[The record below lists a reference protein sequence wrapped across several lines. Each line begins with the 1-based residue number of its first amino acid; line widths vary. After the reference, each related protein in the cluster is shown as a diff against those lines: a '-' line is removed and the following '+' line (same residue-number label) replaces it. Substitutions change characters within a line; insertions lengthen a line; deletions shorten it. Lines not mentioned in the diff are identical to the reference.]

1 MSYTHF
7 HHWGARTQEEIQR
20 LQQTSEYGASY
31 NTTEPRLLQD
41 GQSIIDRGLEGVL
54 RWSKNPVKDNNDDYY
69 NGCFMSAEFS
79 QWWAKDG
86 GFQNKWYTGHDI
98 GRDEELDLG
107 SSASDAELAV
117 GISYNTL
124 YGASSQSGGTT
135 VGDYLQLKTSG
146 ITNVDYAGVNNPELG
161 ELIEE
166 GNTAGKVDITSSKSN
181 TFGWVVNTSNVGP
194 CQALLLAY
202 IAVKTRA

>member
-1 MSYTHF
+1 MSYTKF
-7 HHWGARTQEEIQR
+7 HHWGARTQEQIQR

-54 RWSKNPVKDNNDDYY
+54 RWAKNPVQDSSSDYY

-79 QWWAKDG
+79 QWWASSS
-86 GFQNKWYTGHDI
+86 GFQNKWYTGHQVSQN
-98 GRDEELDLG
+98 EEVDLG
-107 SSASDAELAV
+107 SSATDAELAV
-117 GISYNTL
+117 GVSYNTL
-124 YGASSQSGGTT
+124 YGAATQVGGVT

-146 ITNVDYAGVNNPELG
+146 ITDVDYSGVVNPEIG

-166 GNTAGKVDITSSKSN
+166 GNTAGKVDITTSKPN
-181 TFGWVVNTSNVGP
+181 TFGWVVNTSNIVGT
-194 CQALLLAY
+194 AGSLLMKINTTETA
-202 IAVKTRA
+202 